1 MNAEAL
7 GLRPAGCQATQ
18 PRPTLCSPPDGSP
31 PGSSVR
37 EILQARML
45 AWVPFSRGPCLRGGP
60 VSCVP
65 GLAGGLSSTSA
76 PARRFAAAEICVKK
90 LQDSASALH
99 ASPVSLC
106 LSQGIFSG
114 PKLWIRSAEGTRGS
128 AESAPRRSAALG
140 TACAPPARLPRST
153 LGHLNS
159 HFPER
164 GLDALGEDVDAVLPG
179 HT

>member
-45 AWVPFSRGPCLRGGP
+45 AWVPFSRGPCPRGGP

-90 LQDSASALH
+90 LQDSQLFCPSRL
-99 ASPVSLC
+99 SRLPVSLTGYLLGAQALDQVGRRHKRVSREC
-106 LSQGIFSG
+106 STTLSCSG
-114 PKLWIRSAEGTRGS
+114 DSLCPAR
-128 AESAPRRSAALG
+128 
-140 TACAPPARLPRST
+140 PPAPL
-153 LGHLNS
+153 
-159 HFPER
+159 
-164 GLDALGEDVDAVLPG
+164 
-179 HT
+179 HTWSPQ